1 MSNTLF
7 PVFLKTETAHFLIV
21 GGGNIGLEKAETL
34 LKQNPNIRITI
45 VATYFHLSLTEII
58 NKHENISFFE
68 RPFEETDL
76 ENKDFVIIATDKP
89 EINLEVRELAK
100 SRGIKVNAADQ
111 PTLCDFY
118 LGSIINKGSLK
129 IAISTN
135 GKSPVL
141 ARRMREYFTEVIPD
155 NIEDSITI
163 LNDFRSKH
171 KGDFQEKLAS
181 LNEATAILAS
191 PNSKLKKKKNPKKYK
206 RLAFDITLVFM
217 SIFLGYGI
225 SSFISARELGVYI
238 TQIPPAFYAMI
249 FVGFFAQLVDG
260 AVGLG
265 YGVTCATCMML
276 FGIKLPAISG
286 SIHTAEMFS
295 SGISGFS
302 HYKFGNVNKKLLFWL
317 AVPGVIGAVIGAL
330 LLIYL
335 GNKYETITYGILATY
350 TMIIGIRLIIIA
362 FRKKIEKQQVKY
374 SGILGFSGGLLDAFG
389 GGGWGP
395 IVTSTLLSKGRKSS
409 YVVGTVSLAEFFVT
423 LAAAITFFASLGVSH
438 GYIIVG
444 LILGGSLAAPFAA
457 KLAGRLPQKTAI
469 LAVAFLVI
477 VFSIRMLFKVF

>member
-21 GGGNIGLEKAETL
+21 GGGNVGLEKAETL
-34 LKQNPNIRITI
+34 LKQNPEIRITI
-45 VATYFHLSLTEII
+45 VATYFHPQLSEII
-58 NKHENISFFE
+58 SQYDNISFFE
-68 RPFEETDL
+68 RPFEENDL
-76 ENKDFVIIATDKP
+76 EDKDFVIIATDKP
-89 EINLEVRELAK
+89 EINLQVRELSRAK
-100 SRGIKVNAADQ
+100 KIKVNAADQ
-111 PTLCDFY
+111 PALCDFY

-163 LNDFRSKH
+163 LNDFRSQH
-171 KGDFQEKLAS
+171 KGNFQEKLAS
-181 LNEATAILAS
+181 LNEATAVLS
-191 PNSKLKKKKNPKKYK
+191 NGSLPKKKGSKKYK
-206 RLAFDITLVFM
+206 RLTFEITIVFM
-217 SIFLGYGI
+217 AVFLGFGI
-225 SSFISARELGVYI
+225 SSLISARELGEYI
-238 TQIPPAFYAMI
+238 IQIPPAFYGMI
-249 FVGFFAQLVDG
+249 LVGFFAQLVDG

-265 YGVTCATCMML
+265 YGVTCATSMML

-295 SGISGFS
+295 SGISGYS
-302 HYKFGNVNKKLLFWL
+302 HYKFGNVNKKLLLWL
-317 AVPGVIGAVIGAL
+317 AIPGVIGAVIGAL

-335 GNKYETITYGILATY
+335 GNKYETITYGILASY
-350 TMIIGIRLIIIA
+350 TMVIGIRLIIIA
-362 FRKKIEKQQVKY
+362 FRKKIDKQKVKY
-374 SGILGFSGGLLDAFG
+374 SGVLGFAGGLLDAFG

-395 IVTSTLLSKGRKSS
+395 IVTSTLLAKGRKSS

-438 GYIIVG
+438 WYVIAGLIVG
-444 LILGGSLAAPFAA
+444 GSIAAPFAA